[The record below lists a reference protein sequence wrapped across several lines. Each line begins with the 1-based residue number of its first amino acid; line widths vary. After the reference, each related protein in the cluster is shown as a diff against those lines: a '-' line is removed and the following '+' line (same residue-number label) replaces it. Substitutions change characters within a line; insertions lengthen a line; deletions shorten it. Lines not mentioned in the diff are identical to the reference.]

1 MKKNKKE
8 FGLLNLIIVIVV
20 TSIISSITTGLIIF
34 NNKNTEKNIVNDE
47 ALQEFVEAYESV
59 LDNYYEDVDK
69 TKMIDNAIKG
79 MLNYLGDDYTTYLN
93 SSDTSN
99 LTEKLAGKYQGIG
112 VELIEG
118 NKISKIFDDS
128 PAKEAGLEVGDIII
142 KINDKDVKTFTASE
156 IANEIKN
163 IKEENFSITVN
174 RNEQEITA
182 NLTLKELYIPAIESR
197 IIENNNKKIGY
208 IYISTFSNTVYDQ
221 FKTKLKE
228 FEDNNIDSLIIDV
241 RNNTG
246 GYLKAATDIASM
258 FLEKGKVIYSLESKN
273 KKETYKDETN
283 EARNYKVSVLIN
295 ESSASASEILAAALK
310 DSYNATLVG
319 KKSYGKGKVQQTASL
334 KGGSMYKYTSAK
346 WLTPNGECI
355 DKKGLTPDYEVD
367 LQMSED
373 GNSIIDTQL
382 NKAVELLGE

>member
-156 IANEIKN
+156 IASEIKN
-163 IKEENFSITVN
+163 IKEKNFSITVN
-174 RNEQEITA
+174 RNEQ
-182 NLTLKELYIPAIESR
+182 
-197 IIENNNKKIGY
+197 
-208 IYISTFSNTVYDQ
+208 
-221 FKTKLKE
+221 
-228 FEDNNIDSLIIDV
+228 
-241 RNNTG
+241 
-246 GYLKAATDIASM
+246 
-258 FLEKGKVIYSLESKN
+258 
-273 KKETYKDETN
+273 
-283 EARNYKVSVLIN
+283 
-295 ESSASASEILAAALK
+295 
-310 DSYNATLVG
+310 
-319 KKSYGKGKVQQTASL
+319 
-334 KGGSMYKYTSAK
+334 
-346 WLTPNGECI
+346 
-355 DKKGLTPDYEVD
+355 
-367 LQMSED
+367 
-373 GNSIIDTQL
+373 
-382 NKAVELLGE
+382 

>member
-156 IANEIKN
+156 IASEIKN
-163 IKEENFSITVN
+163 IKEKNFSITVN

-221 FKTKLKE
+221 FKAKLKE

-319 KKSYGKGKVQQTASL
+319 KKSYGKGKVQKTASL

>member
-1 MKKNKKE
+1 MRKNKKE

-156 IANEIKN
+156 IASEIKN
-163 IKEENFSITVN
+163 IKEDSFSITVN
-174 RNEQEITA
+174 RNEQEITV

-221 FKTKLKE
+221 FKAKLKE
-228 FEDNNIDSLIIDV
+228 IIQV
-241 RNNTG
+241 
-246 GYLKAATDIASM
+246 
-258 FLEKGKVIYSLESKN
+258 VI
-273 KKETYKDETN
+273 
-283 EARNYKVSVLIN
+283 
-295 ESSASASEILAAALK
+295 
-310 DSYNATLVG
+310 
-319 KKSYGKGKVQQTASL
+319 
-334 KGGSMYKYTSAK
+334 
-346 WLTPNGECI
+346 
-355 DKKGLTPDYEVD
+355 
-367 LQMSED
+367 
-373 GNSIIDTQL
+373 
-382 NKAVELLGE
+382 

>member
-128 PAKEAGLEVGDIII
+128 PAKEAGLEVGDIMI
-142 KINDKDVKTFTASE
+142 KML
-156 IANEIKN
+156 
-163 IKEENFSITVN
+163 
-174 RNEQEITA
+174 R
-182 NLTLKELYIPAIESR
+182 LLL
-197 IIENNNKKIGY
+197 
-208 IYISTFSNTVYDQ
+208 
-221 FKTKLKE
+221 L
-228 FEDNNIDSLIIDV
+228 V
-241 RNNTG
+241 R
-246 GYLKAATDIASM
+246 
-258 FLEKGKVIYSLESKN
+258 
-273 KKETYKDETN
+273 
-283 EARNYKVSVLIN
+283 
-295 ESSASASEILAAALK
+295 
-310 DSYNATLVG
+310 
-319 KKSYGKGKVQQTASL
+319 
-334 KGGSMYKYTSAK
+334 
-346 WLTPNGECI
+346 
-355 DKKGLTPDYEVD
+355 
-367 LQMSED
+367 
-373 GNSIIDTQL
+373 
-382 NKAVELLGE
+382 